1 MTTME
6 QEIKKLQTLYATS
19 KRGVSFSSKHFNQR
33 KPKGKQPIATTAQN
47 TRKLKLKIH

>member
-19 KRGVSFSSKHFNQR
+19 KRGVSFQR